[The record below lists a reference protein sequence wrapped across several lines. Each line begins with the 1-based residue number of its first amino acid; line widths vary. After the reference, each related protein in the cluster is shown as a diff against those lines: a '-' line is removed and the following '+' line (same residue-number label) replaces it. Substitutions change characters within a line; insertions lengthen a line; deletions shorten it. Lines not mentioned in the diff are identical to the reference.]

1 MTTPTAQTIAPV
13 TYQNVG
19 VQTGFL
25 IVQRGSGDT
34 INVYNG
40 DITNVLLVSPN
51 PTPSLSNSLP
61 IQPLTNAT
69 IDGSRAQYASALSG
83 TCSQVTVGAA
93 SQLSPSPAQIAAQIN
108 ALGLMKDSTGQA
120 INTGVGSTNVV
131 LGTGIAIPVGAAK
144 DTSVNNPAYGPPTHT
159 DTVTTN
165 PLQTANNIASTG
177 APPIILSTGTI
188 NTGTQVIAASGTYTN
203 PVKTMGQPGYEIF
216 IQVKCAAASTVPIVQ
231 VILQWVDSVSG
242 QVVGTDHWYLA
253 GGNAA
258 FQQYYGTGPTKGNQL
273 NLSVVN
279 LDAAN
284 STSISVILLQN
295 SRTYMRDDWRN
306 STYLTPP
313 TFTNGTQDN
322 SGNCVFSSFPSVA
335 ANGTVTRLM
344 PIYSGVVQACFLT
357 ATGAASF
364 SVNANLQAAAAN
376 PQLSAGN
383 VYFSNSIAA
392 NSFAN
397 VGFVLPRSPCEFVF
411 VNGATAQ
418 SLGITI
424 WISEQDI

>member
-19 VQTGFL
+19 VETGFL
-25 IVQRGSGDT
+25 IVQRGAGDT

-40 DITNVLLVSPN
+40 DIANVLLVSPN

-108 ALGLMKDSTGQA
+108 ALGLAKDTSVNNPAYG
-120 INTGVGSTNVV
+120 
-131 LGTGIAIPVGAAK
+131 PVPVSYAPAK

-165 PLQTANNIASTG
+165 PLNVANNISTTG
-177 APPIILSTGTI
+177 APPIILSTSSI

-203 PVKTMGQPGYEIF
+203 PARTIGQPGYEIF
-216 IQVKCAAASTVPIVQ
+216 VQVKSAAASTAPFVQ
-231 VILQWVDSVSG
+231 VVLQWVDSVTG

-258 FQQYYGTGPTKGNQL
+258 FQLYYGTGPTKGNQL
-273 NLSVVN
+273 NLSVN
-279 LDAAN
+279 NIDAAN

-295 SRTYMRDDWRN
+295 SRTYVRDDWRN
-306 STYLTPP
+306 QTYLTPP

-322 SGNCVFSSFPSVA
+322 AGNCVFSAFPALA

-344 PIYSGVVQACFLT
+344 PVYSGVVQACFLT
-357 ATGAASF
+357 AAGTASF
-364 SVNANLQAAAAN
+364 SVNANPQAAGN
-376 PQLSAGN
+376 TPNLSAGN
-383 VYFSNSIAA
+383 VYFSNTIAA

-397 VGFVLPRSPCEFVF
+397 VGFVLPRSPCELIL
-411 VNGATAQ
+411 VNGPNAQ
-418 SLGITI
+418 NLGINI
-424 WISEQDI
+424 WLSEQAI